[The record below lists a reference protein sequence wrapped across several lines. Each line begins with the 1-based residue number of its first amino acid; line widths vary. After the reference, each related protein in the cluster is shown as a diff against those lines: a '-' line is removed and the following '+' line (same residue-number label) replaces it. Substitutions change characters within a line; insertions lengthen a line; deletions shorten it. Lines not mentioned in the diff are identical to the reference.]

1 MGGSDGANVGAG
13 DGGAVRRGVGGSD
26 GTAVGLTVGTAVGDA
41 DGAADGASVVGVRDG
56 AAVGSVVGL
65 QLLGSFHTRQCSSV
79 CVWVCVWVGGVCG
92 WVEYVCVPRH
102 LIHYSA
108 WHVCARTFVSEME
121 LGMHSAMELEPAWG

>member
-1 MGGSDGANVGAG
+1 VGGSDGANVGAG

-41 DGAADGASVVGVRDG
+41 DGAADGAAVVGVRDG

-65 QLLGSFHTRQCSSV
+65 QLLGSFHTRQCSSA
-79 CVWVCVWVGGVCG
+79 CGWVGGWSVWVGGVC
-92 WVEYVCVPRH
+92 VCVPRH

-108 WHVCARTFVSEME
+108 RHVCARTFVSEME